1 METSNNQEY
10 YRMAKIYGRLV
21 VDKLDEVYLSVST
34 EDSIR
39 KELSEFFKF
48 KVPGAEFIPAVRKR
62 FWDGYIRLFNLQK
75 NQIYMGLYPY
85 LKEFCE
91 DRDYEL
97 DGWEPETDI
106 FTIERY
112 EEIVQDI
119 PLELRDYQKEA
130 VAYAAHNRKCILVS
144 PTASGKS
151 LMIYSLIRYNF
162 LKKNGK
168 ALIIVPTTS
177 LVEQMSKDFQ
187 DYGFN
192 GPIQKLYG
200 GNKNYENAAIVI
212 TTWQTMSRM
221 HKGFGNE
228 FGMVI
233 GDEAHLFQA
242 KSLTKIMESLTDVKY
257 KIGTTGTLQDT
268 QTHKLQLEGM
278 FGPAYFVTTSK
289 DLMEEGTLAN
299 LDIKCLVL
307 SYVDEERKKVSKMT
321 YPEEMDW
328 IVRNDRR
335 NLFIKNLVNGLKGN
349 TLVLFQ
355 YVEKHGRPL
364 YADFSELFANDTTKR
379 KCFFVFGGTDAL
391 DREKVREIVEQEN
404 DAVIVASFGTFSTG
418 INIKRL
424 HNIVFASPSK
434 SRIRNLQSIGR
445 GLRKTDDKENV
456 VLYDIAD
463 DLSWKKNLNYT
474 LNHFSERINIYS
486 KENFNYEIHSV
497 RIPKCHT

>member
-1 METSNNQEY
+1 
-10 YRMAKIYGRLV
+10 MAQVHGRLV
-21 VDKLDEVYLSVST
+21 VEKKNEVYLKIST

-48 KVPGAEFIPAVRKR
+48 KVPGASFIPAVRKR
-62 FWDGYIRLFNLQK
+62 FWDGYIRLFRLQT
-75 NQIYMGLYPY
+75 NQLYLGLYTY

-91 DRDYEL
+91 ERDYEIEGY
-97 DGWEPETDI
+97 DPETDI

-112 EEIVQDI
+112 QEIVKDI

-130 VAYAAHNRKCILVS
+130 IAYAAHNQKCILVS

-162 LKKNGK
+162 LKKNKK
-168 ALIIVPTTS
+168 ALVIVPTTS
-177 LVEQMSKDFQ
+177 LVEQMTKDFQ
-187 DYGFN
+187 DYGFR
-192 GPIQKLYG
+192 GDIAKIYG
-200 GNKNYENAAIVI
+200 GDKGAEAPIVV
-212 TTWQTMSRM
+212 TTWQSMMRM
-221 HKGFGNE
+221 PKGFGNQ

-242 KSLTKIMESLTDVKY
+242 KSLTKIMESLTEVKY

-268 QTHKLQLEGM
+268 QTHKLQLEGL

-289 DLMEEGTLAN
+289 ELMDEGTLAN

-307 SYVDEERKKVSKMT
+307 SYSDEERKLVSKMK
-321 YPEEMDW
+321 YQEEMDW
-328 IVRNDRR
+328 IVRNEKR
-335 NLFIKNLVNGLKGN
+335 NGFIRNLVNGLDGN

-355 YVEKHGRPL
+355 FVEKHGRGL
-364 YADFSELFANDTTKR
+364 YSILSELIANDTTKR
-379 KCFFVFGGTDAL
+379 KVFFVFGGTDAL
-391 DREKVREIVEQEN
+391 DREKVREIVEKESN
-404 DAVIVASFGTFSTG
+404 AVIVASFGTFSTG

-445 GLRKTDDKENV
+445 GLRIGEGKDNV

-463 DLSWKKNLNYT
+463 DLSWKKNTNYT
-474 LNHFSERINIYS
+474 LNHFSERINTYS

>member
-1 METSNNQEY
+1 
-10 YRMAKIYGRLV
+10 MATIHGRLV
-21 VDKLDEVYLSVST
+21 IEKKNEVYLTIST

-48 KVPGAEFIPAVRKR
+48 KVPGASFIPAVRKR
-62 FWDGYIRLFNLQK
+62 FWDGYIRLFHLQT
-75 NQIYMGLYPY
+75 NQLYLGLYTY

-91 DRDYEL
+91 ERDYEL
-97 DGWEPETDI
+97 EGYEPETDM

-112 EEIVQDI
+112 EDIVKDI
-119 PLELRDYQKEA
+119 PLTLRDYQKEA
-130 VAYAAHNRKCILVS
+130 VAYAAHNQKCILVS

-162 LKKNGK
+162 LKKNGR

-177 LVEQMSKDFQ
+177 LVEQMAKDFQ
-187 DYGFN
+187 DYGFQ
-192 GPIQKLYG
+192 GPVQKLYG
-200 GNKNYENAAIVI
+200 GNKNYQGAAIVV

-242 KSLTKIMESLTDVKY
+242 KSLTKIMESLTEVKY

-289 DLMEEGTLAN
+289 DLMDEGTLAN

-307 SYVDEERKKVSKMT
+307 SYDETERKLVSKMT
-321 YPEEMDW
+321 YQEEMDW
-328 IVRNDRR
+328 IVRNEKR
-335 NLFIKNLVNGLKGN
+335 NSFIRNLVNGLNGN
-349 TLVLFQ
+349 SLVLFQ
-355 YVEKHGRPL
+355 YVEKHGREL
-364 YADFSELFANDTTKR
+364 YKLLSNNTKKR
-379 KCFFVFGGTDAL
+379 KVFFVFGGTDAL
-391 DREKVREIVEQEN
+391 DREKVREIVEKEN

-445 GLRKTDDKENV
+445 GLRKTNDKENV
-456 VLYDIAD
+456 ALYDIAD
-463 DLSWKKNLNYT
+463 DLSWKKSKNYT

-486 KENFNYEIHSV
+486 KESFNYVIHSV

>member
-1 METSNNQEY
+1 
-10 YRMAKIYGRLV
+10 MAEIHGRLV
-21 VDKLDEVYLSVST
+21 VAKKDEVYLSIST

-48 KVPGAEFIPAVRKR
+48 KVPGAQFIPAVRKR
-62 FWDGYIRLFNLQK
+62 FWDGYIRLFNLNT
-75 NQIYMGLYPY
+75 NQLYLGLFTY
-85 LKEFCE
+85 LKEFCDE
-91 DRDYEL
+91 RGYSIEGYEP
-97 DGWEPETDI
+97 DKDI

-130 VAYAAHNRKCILVS
+130 VAYAAHNQKCILVS

-162 LKKNGK
+162 LKKNKK
-168 ALIIVPTTS
+168 ALVIVPTTS
-177 LVEQMSKDFQ
+177 LVEQMTKDFK
-187 DYGFN
+187 DYGFK
-192 GPIQKLYG
+192 GEIAKIYG
-200 GNKNYENAAIVI
+200 GDKGADAPIVV
-212 TTWQTMSRM
+212 TTWQSMMRM
-221 HKGFGNE
+221 PKDFGNQ

-242 KSLTKIMESLTDVKY
+242 KSLTKIMDSLTEVKY
-257 KIGTTGTLQDT
+257 KIGTTGTLQET
-268 QTHKLQLEGM
+268 KTHKLQLEGM

-307 SYVDEERKKVSKMT
+307 SYVEEERKLVSKMS
-321 YPEEMDW
+321 YQEEMDW

-335 NLFIKNLVNGLKGN
+335 NLFIKNLVNGLEGN
-349 TLVLFQ
+349 SLVLFQ
-355 YVEKHGRPL
+355 YVEKHGRPIYSL
-364 YADFSELFANDTTKR
+364 FSELIANDTTKR
-379 KCFFVFGGTDAL
+379 KCFFVFGGTDAV
-391 DREKVREIVEQEN
+391 DREKVREIVEKEN
-404 DAVIVASFGTFSTG
+404 NAIIVASFGTFSTG

-445 GLRKTDDKENV
+445 GLRTADDKDSV
-456 VLYDIAD
+456 TLYDIAD

-497 RIPKCHT
+497 RIPANVNQQR